1 MVKTKHPNEIFSLC
15 AQWARI
21 FDSTCGPVGQKFHPL
36 GWKLLSHIPNFRGVK
51 VNPKEKYFDTSG
63 VEVVGATGV
72 RVEDPLKW

>member
-1 MVKTKHPNEIFSLC
+1 MKFFHFVPSGHEFMVQLV
-15 AQWARI
+15 AQWAR
-21 FDSTCGPVGQKFHPL
+21 SSHPL
-36 GWKLLSHIPNFRGVK
+36 GWKLLSHIPNFRGGK